1 MLSFVALAGLI
12 LADVITR
19 NLGIG
24 FAWALEG
31 SEYLMMVG
39 GFIGAPWVLRR
50 GGHVAIDVVVQMLG
64 AMPRARLARG
74 ADAMGLAICLP
85 LTAIAVDA
93 LLSARASGSL
103 VFKTLIFPE
112 WWLMIPVALCF
123 AILSVEFLLRTL
135 SAREAVA

>member
-1 MLSFVALAGLI
+1 
-12 LADVITR
+12 
-19 NLGIG
+19 
-24 FAWALEG
+24 
-31 SEYLMMVG
+31 MMVG

-64 AMPRARLARG
+64 ATPRARLARG

-93 LLSARASGSL
+93 LQSARASGSL
-103 VFKTLIFPE
+103 VFETLIFPE

-123 AILSVEFLLRTL
+123 AILSVEFL
-135 SAREAVA
+135 